1 MGIEAQNDYVRCM
14 LGPREPALETMLREA
29 LLGHRLRPMQVDD
42 NAARLLQVLTL
53 LKQPRAAIEIG
64 AYFGFSTL
72 HIARGLP
79 PGGKLTSYEINPQFA
94 AMAREN

>member
-1 MGIEAQNDYVRCM
+1 
-14 LGPREPALETMLREA
+14 
-29 LLGHRLRPMQVDD
+29 MQVDD

-79 PGGKLTSYEINPQFA
+79 PGGKLTSYEINPANIAEKFQHPKG
-94 AMAREN
+94 MMRMTKPEVQ